1 VLNSEGDYARLGWVA
16 QACMPAGPFLGV
28 QFRIGT
34 WATAPH
40 KIRKIPEGRA
50 ATETLMQA
58 ALMQLQY
65 CNALEVDSMSDDLAD
80 WIAEDLWRTA
90 EH

>member
-1 VLNSEGDYARLGWVA
+1 VA